1 MTQFLLFLFQ
11 QKKLAPIGRRTENLW
26 PFYVTAL
33 VFMRYTLG
41 GQENFIGMRKKNPR
55 WLDHVP

>member
-1 MTQFLLFLFQ
+1 MVLVIFVPTRKTGPNRLSD
-11 QKKLAPIGRRTENLW
+11 ENLW
-26 PFYVTAL
+26 SFYVTAL
-33 VFMRYTLG
+33 ILMRYTLG

>member
-1 MTQFLLFLFQ
+1 M
-11 QKKLAPIGRRTENLW
+11 APIGRWTENLW
-26 PFYVTAL
+26 LFYVSAV
-33 VFMRYTLG
+33 VFVPYTLG